1 MVKKCSIC
9 KIEKNV
15 DLFGKRSLSKDG
27 LRSEC
32 KKCKSNLDLKTR
44 RTKKGLIAELFH
56 TQKQKSKKRN
66 MPLPN
71 YNIQSLTHWVFSKKI
86 FHILYKN
93 WEKNNYSQA
102 LRPSIDRIDDY
113 KPYTFNN
120 IQILTWK
127 QNQEKAVK
135 DAVSGKTRK
144 TLKPIVQLSLNN
156 KPIKEY
162 YSISQASRELSIN
175 LSSIVNCLKG
185 RYKTS
190 GGFKWK
196 YL

>member
-1 MVKKCSIC
+1 MIKQCSIC
-9 KIEKNV
+9 KINKPVN
-15 DLFGKRSLSKDG
+15 LFGKRSLSKDG

-32 KKCKSNLDLKTR
+32 KQCKSELDLKTR
-44 RTKKGLIAELFH
+44 RTKQGLIAELFH

-66 MPLPN
+66 MCLPD
-71 YNIQSLTHWVFSKKI
+71 YNIKSLTDWVLSQNK
-86 FHILYKN
+86 FHILYEN
-93 WEKNNYSQA
+93 WKENDYSPD
-102 LRPSIDRIDDY
+102 LRPSIDRICDY

-120 IQILTWK
+120 IQIMTWK